1 MDFLILIDVYIHIK
15 NKVIEFK
22 DCFNIKERLE
32 KMAANRKFAK
42 LDISE
47 DKIVYRDTVRGLSD
61 VARYLRGF
69 GRSCKVNKP
78 EKLKQMMIESNDK
91 VIEMYEEYL
100 NKNTLKIC
108 LCIV

>member
-1 MDFLILIDVYIHIK
+1 MRAFEGRIK
-15 NKVIEFK
+15 KRITPVRDGNRYN
-22 DCFNIKERLE
+22 CFNIKERLE

-100 NKNTLKIC
+100 NKNT
-108 LCIV
+108 

>member
-1 MDFLILIDVYIHIK
+1 M
-15 NKVIEFK
+15 
-22 DCFNIKERLE
+22 
-32 KMAANRKFAK
+32 
-42 LDISE
+42 
-47 DKIVYRDTVRGLSD
+47 YRDTVRGLSD

-100 NKNTLKIC
+100 NKNT
-108 LCIV
+108 